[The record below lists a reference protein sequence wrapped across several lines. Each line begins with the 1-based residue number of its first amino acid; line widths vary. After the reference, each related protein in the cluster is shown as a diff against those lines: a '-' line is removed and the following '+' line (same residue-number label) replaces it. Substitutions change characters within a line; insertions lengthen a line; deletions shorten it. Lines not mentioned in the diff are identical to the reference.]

1 MGNRILKESIRI
13 SRQIEALSYFEEVV
27 FYRLITA
34 ADDYGVYSADP
45 VMLARTLFP
54 LRESVDRKMMA
65 EALEHMEAV
74 GLVRRYSVE
83 GKGDWL
89 EIVSWAKHQRL
100 RNSRRVYPAP
110 EDGPDNPLAD
120 ECPAETGP
128 VLPEEPEGEPA
139 EAEVREI
146 PVVELPLKD
155 GTAYAV
161 TREEANEYAGA
172 YPAVDV
178 DQQLREMQAWCRA
191 NPQKQKTRSGIRA
204 FIVHWLAG
212 EQDKG
217 GGNGPLRPAFDNPFA
232 RMAKEAER
240 EEAAGISGGPVWH
253 WGGETQ

>member
-54 LRESVDRKMMA
+54 LRESVDRTMMA
-65 EALEHMEAV
+65 EALGHMEAV
-74 GLVRRYSVE
+74 GLVCRYSVE
-83 GKGDWL
+83 DKGEWL
-89 EIVSWAKHQRL
+89 QIVSWAKHQRL

-110 EDGPDNPLAD
+110 EDGTEGAPGD
-120 ECPAETGP
+120 CPAETDE
-128 VLPEEPEGEPA
+128 PETEEGEP

-146 PVVELPLKD
+146 PVAELPLKD
-155 GTAYAV
+155 GTDYAV
-161 TREEANEYAGA
+161 TREEADEYAAA

-178 DQQLREMQAWCRA
+178 YQQLREMQAWCRA

-204 FIVHWLAG
+204 FIVRWLAG

-217 GGNGPLRPAFDNPFA
+217 GGTGPLRPAFDNPFA
-232 RMAKEAER
+232 RMAKEAEQ
-240 EEAAGISGGPVWH
+240 EEAAGNSSGSGWH
-253 WGGETQ
+253 WGGEAQ

>member
-54 LRESVDRKMMA
+54 LRESVDRRMMA

-74 GLVRRYSVE
+74 GLVRRYSVAE
-83 GKGDWL
+83 KGEWL
-89 EIVSWAKHQRL
+89 QIVSWDKHQRL

-110 EDGPDNPLAD
+110 EDGTEEVMED
-120 ECPAETGP
+120 CPAET
-128 VLPEEPEGEPA
+128 EPERPEAA
-139 EAEVREI
+139 EGKPMAEVREI
-146 PVVELPLKD
+146 PVAELPLKD
-155 GTAYAV
+155 DTVYAV
-161 TREEANEYAGA
+161 TREEANEYAAA

-191 NPQKQKTRSGIRA
+191 NPQKRKTRSGIRA
-204 FIVHWLAG
+204 FIVRWLAG

-217 GGNGPLRPAFDNPFA
+217 GGTGTLRPAFDNPFA
-232 RMAKEAER
+232 RMAKEAEL
-240 EEAAGISGGPVWH
+240 EEAAGNSGGPVWH
-253 WGGETQ
+253 WGGEAQ